1 MFLLDDIL
9 LAPIKGVLWIFEEI
23 VNAAEEDLA
32 AESDRIKDRLREM
45 YMQLETGQITEAA
58 FDAEESLLLDRLD
71 ELEPRG
77 AEAPA
82 DEDASDEEED
92 EEEDAEE
99 DAEEAR
105 ADDDDQDE

>member
-1 MFLLDDIL
+1 VFLLDDIL

-45 YMQLETGQITEAA
+45 YMQLETGQISEEA

-82 DEDASDEEED
+82 DEDASNT
-92 EEEDAEE
+92 EE

>member
-1 MFLLDDIL
+1 VFLLDDIL

-82 DEDASDEEED
+82 DEEVSDTEED
-92 EEEDAEE
+92 EEDDAEDE
-99 DAEEAR
+99 

>member
-45 YMQLETGQITEAA
+45 YMQLETGQISEEA

-82 DEDASDEEED
+82 DEDASNT
-92 EEEDAEE
+92 EE

>member
-1 MFLLDDIL
+1 VFLLDDIL
-9 LAPIKGVLWIFEEI
+9 LAQIKGVLWIFEEI

-45 YMQLETGQITEAA
+45 YMQLETGQISEEA

-82 DEDASDEEED
+82 DEDASNT
-92 EEEDAEE
+92 EE

>member
-1 MFLLDDIL
+1 MILLDDIL

-92 EEEDAEE
+92 AEE

>member
-92 EEEDAEE
+92 AEE

>member
-99 DAEEAR
+99 AR